1 MNEIRFVEFTVLLFS
16 QPLRLLSQFGYR
28 ESRNLTL
35 WGYTIP
41 FGIDISPVFWRYIMT
56 QSNQNY
62 FNLTVDGIGFL
73 NRPREVQGKRKS
85 SNYYACTIQASRGDA
100 GEKTRFDLR
109 IVGDKAKELFAR
121 LLEEF
126 PQLQSKNIQERP
138 TVVVGFRAGD
148 IQPLKFEAINQKTGE
163 VSEILSIDGR
173 LLKFKFIKV
182 DGNMWYQSSYQG
194 EQNQDNSDAS

>member
-148 IQPLKFEAINQKTGE
+148 IQPLKFEAINHKTGE
-163 VSEILSIDGR
+163 VSELLSIDGR

-182 DGNMWYQSSYQG
+182 DGDMWYQSSYQG
-194 EQNQDNSDAS
+194 DQNQDNPDA

>member
-1 MNEIRFVEFTVLLFS
+1 
-16 QPLRLLSQFGYR
+16 
-28 ESRNLTL
+28 
-35 WGYTIP
+35 
-41 FGIDISPVFWRYIMT
+41 MT

-62 FNLTVDGIGFL
+62 FNLTADGIGFL

-85 SNYYACTIQASRGDA
+85 SNYYACTIQASRGDN
-100 GEKTRFDLR
+100 GEKSRFDLR
-109 IVGDKAKELFAR
+109 IVGGQAKELFAR

-148 IQPLKFEAINQKTGE
+148 IQPLKFEAINHKTGE
-163 VSEILSIDGR
+163 VSELLTIDGR

-182 DGNMWYQSSYQG
+182 DGKVWYQSSSQD
-194 EQNQDNSDAS
+194 ETQNNSDAS

>member
-1 MNEIRFVEFTVLLFS
+1 
-16 QPLRLLSQFGYR
+16 
-28 ESRNLTL
+28 
-35 WGYTIP
+35 
-41 FGIDISPVFWRYIMT
+41 MT

-85 SNYYACTIQASRGDA
+85 SPYFACTIQASRGDN

-109 IVGDKAKELFAR
+109 IVGGQAKELFAR

-163 VSEILSIDGR
+163 VSELLSIDGR